1 MSLGVVAE
9 GAVNRGVWL
18 TKVEVNV
25 QRISKVRRT
34 QVKPRRKLLKKV
46 REKEKDTKTRMMVIM
61 AGVYSWR
68 TEEQ

>member
-1 MSLGVVAE
+1 MSLRVVAG

-25 QRISKVRRT
+25 QRTSKIRT
-34 QVKPRRKLLKKV
+34 QVKPKRKLLKKI

-61 AGVYSWR
+61 AGLYSWR